1 MVGLAIVLTAV
12 VLVAILVA
20 ILVLSVILDHW
31 TRGRAKSSTPAP
43 TPPVTQ

>member
-12 VLVAILVA
+12 VLVA